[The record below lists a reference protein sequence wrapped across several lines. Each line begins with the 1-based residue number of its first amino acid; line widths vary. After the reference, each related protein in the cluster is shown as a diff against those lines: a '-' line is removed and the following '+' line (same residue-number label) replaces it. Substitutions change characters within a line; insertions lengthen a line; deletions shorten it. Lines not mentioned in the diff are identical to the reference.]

1 MGTYVEKPSLKVDWE
16 QYADHATNDS
26 MVKRGINQEMVDS
39 YVANGKALSQ
49 GNGKYAFVS
58 RDGVAVV
65 TSNGK
70 LVTTWSSANFDANM
84 LEIVD
89 KLFGKGKQ
97 SIYKI
102 TSLNIFFKVAGIS
115 KGMNNTKKNA

>member
-65 TSNGK
+65 TSN
-70 LVTTWSSANFDANM
+70 VDANM

-89 KLFGKGKQ
+89 KLFGKGK
-97 SIYKI
+97 
-102 TSLNIFFKVAGIS
+102 
-115 KGMNNTKKNA
+115 

>member
-26 MVKRGINQEMVDS
+26 MVKRGITQEMVDS

-58 RDGVAVV
+58 RDSVAVV

-89 KLFGKGKQ
+89 KLFGKGK
-97 SIYKI
+97 
-102 TSLNIFFKVAGIS
+102 
-115 KGMNNTKKNA
+115 

>member
-39 YVANGKALSQ
+39 YVANGNALTQ

-89 KLFGKGKQ
+89 KLFGKGK
-97 SIYKI
+97 
-102 TSLNIFFKVAGIS
+102 
-115 KGMNNTKKNA
+115 